1 MKTRRPSTSR
11 NTDAGFSFE
20 ALERREMLTI
30 DTVNDIPNITTNA
43 MGATYSLSLL
53 GRYTDSFAS
62 GLSIVRLTT
71 TAGNIDIALRDDW
84 APNTVTN
91 FLTYVNENFYNNTIF
106 HRSQRPTPQFDFG
119 LIQGGGYRPPTTDYN
134 GTVNST
140 NQPAVIPA
148 GELHPGVTLE
158 HPTGNFAWTVGL
170 ARTNDPNSGTSQ
182 FYINTLDNS
191 DIFDAAVNPP
201 GYATFG
207 TVLPFTRPTVTT
219 INNYTYYDAS
229 GVFGSA
235 MGNLPLVRP
244 APLSLPVTPS
254 DYISIT
260 DATELTDLTGVETV
274 AWTATVTNGAAIA
287 GVSIVNGNLIITP
300 TAAHNRGTVSVNVR
314 VDSIDGVSTINDT
327 FTFTIDNYAPLI
339 GGLQGQSNVAVG
351 QSMLLSAYGV
361 SDPDALTGGGLSG
374 VEFWYDANDDGE
386 LGNGDTLVG
395 TDATATGGWN
405 ARIDTSSMV
414 EGANRVFARV
424 TDTNG
429 ETATTSRVIT
439 LRPAVPSSGVT
450 PGEVTTPG
458 GQEVNLGFSGELPDP
473 AGLRRLAIFADT
485 NNDGVLDATV
495 DRLLGYASYSTE
507 TSSWGYTVSSDDL
520 SVGANRIFA
529 RVTDNYGNLGGVTS
543 SVITVEA

>member
-260 DATELTDLTGVETV
+260 DATELTDLAGVETV